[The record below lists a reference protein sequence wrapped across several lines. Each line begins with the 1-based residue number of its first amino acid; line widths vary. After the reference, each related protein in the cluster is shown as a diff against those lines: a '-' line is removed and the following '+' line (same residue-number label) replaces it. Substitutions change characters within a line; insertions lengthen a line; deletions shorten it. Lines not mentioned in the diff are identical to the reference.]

1 MGSSLTRS
9 TALCLY
15 PLLSNGAT
23 QEDHTLTILYV
34 ALRKFLNGLNDLF
47 LWFISEIDV
56 VYAGGQKVLNAP
68 PGASP
73 ISFSDR
79 AK

>member
-1 MGSSLTRS
+1 MSLH
-9 TALCLY
+9 
-15 PLLSNGAT
+15 LSIYHIAGN
-23 QEDHTLTILYV
+23 HMSRL
-34 ALRKFLNGLNDLF
+34 KWLNDLF